1 MIRVA
6 AIGDLHFR
14 LRQQASPDLLTGL
27 EDRADLLVLAGDI
40 TDRGFVGEADA
51 AVDALARVSVPVG
64 AVLGNH
70 DRRGLRRRALRE
82 RLEAAGIRVLDG
94 ESTVITTAHGD
105 IGIAGVS
112 GSGGGFWTEEEERLL
127 RLRAFRALALRIRR
141 EAERLDRALSALDTD
156 AIVAVTHFSPTTTT
170 LGAEP
175 LAKYWMLGNTELARV
190 SDAHPVDLV
199 IHGHA
204 HLGNPEG
211 VTPGGALVRNVAL
224 PVTGGVVTI
233 DLEPRRAAAVRALAR

>member
-51 AVDALARVSVPVG
+51 AVDALARVSVPVV

-190 SDAHPVDLV
+190 IDAHPVDLV

>member
-14 LRQQASPDLLTGL
+14 QRQQAAPDLLTGL
-27 EDRADLLVLAGDI
+27 EERADLLVLAGDI
-40 TDRGFVGEADA
+40 TDRGFIGEADA
-51 AVDALARVSVPVG
+51 AVDALSRVSIPVV

-70 DRRGLRRRALRE
+70 DRRGLRRRALRD
-82 RLEAAGIRVLDG
+82 RLECAGIRVLDG
-94 ESTVITTAHGD
+94 EATVIPTAHGE

-141 EAERLDRALSALDTD
+141 EAERLDRALASLETD
-156 AIVAVTHFSPTTTT
+156 AVIAVTHFSPTTTT

-175 LAKYWMLGNTELARV
+175 LGKYWMLGNTELARV
-190 SDAHPVDLV
+190 IDSHPVDLV

-233 DLEPRRAAAVRALAR
+233 DLQPRRRPAAGALAR